1 MLTALLLIFGLIAI
15 AYAVSIPR
23 GEGEYTR
30 RRWGQTPHEHAL
42 DNPALQKARDSNQPG
57 KQS

>member
-1 MLTALLLIFGLIAI
+1 MLTALLLIFGLIAV

-30 RRWGQTPHEHAL
+30 RRWGQIPHEHAL
-42 DNPALQKARDSNQPG
+42 DNPALEKARDSNRSD
-57 KQS
+57 KHS